1 MTSFFFLFYVGF
13 LSRTF
18 TNHRTAGE
26 GGRHFIN
33 SSLPLLLNSQTPR
46 QLPGDYCRELT
57 SAYSQQPDSNREPLV
72 SERKSLTNKLR
83 ALLMNKSL
91 RSVNLSLELHVVST
105 FLLESNASDTFS
117 WCFVQSSLKLERP
130 ALKMHILYCRI
141 DICSWKLSAKVS
153 LMLDKSFPVP
163 SLYKLN
169 RISVCFIR
177 TVSKITY
184 RQLIPLS
191 IPYRESHVFLRWS
204 TVFWAAR

>member
-91 RSVNLSLELHVVST
+91 RSINLSLELHVFST

-130 ALKMHILYCRI
+130 ALKMHILY
-141 DICSWKLSAKVS
+141 AKVS

-163 SLYKLN
+163 SLCKLN

-204 TVFWAAR
+204 TVFGAAR